1 MLKVP
6 KAFAGKTIALRPSQ
20 QDGLFEAFFRTQ
32 RIATVDIRA
41 LDRNP
46 ESVHDVS
53 EHPSTMSPV

>member
-1 MLKVP
+1 LSAVC
-6 KAFAGKTIALRPSQ
+6 
-20 QDGLFEAFFRTQ
+20 GLFEAFFRTQ